1 MSPPRKSNS
10 NNNRNFVLFILFMF
24 FPPNR
29 KADIRNPLR
38 YLLMN
43 ADRIPLTRRLVLR
56 TLEAGECL
64 SAILLFTDNA
74 FTPTLQPSSSPCRQ
88 LLSAHGYAGHYLRVC
103 CLTPAS
109 KSSPALA
116 LLTAAAPRGLT
127 HTDASDLPGPS
138 TYRFYPMGFPA
149 W

>member
-64 SAILLFTDNA
+64 SVF
-74 FTPTLQPSSSPCRQ
+74 
-88 LLSAHGYAGHYLRVC
+88 
-103 CLTPAS
+103 
-109 KSSPALA
+109 KSQ
-116 LLTAAAPRGLT
+116 T
-127 HTDASDLPGPS
+127 
-138 TYRFYPMGFPA
+138 F
-149 W
+149 